1 MEQRVIIVGTL
12 EKIIRK
18 IPIMVIIAV
27 PIIIQEITIAIMRT
41 TQEIIAIIPTT
52 IKTIPQHIPSHPTKL
67 PHPRNQPNALFYQ

>member
-1 MEQRVIIVGTL
+1 MGTL
-12 EKIIRK
+12 EKIISK